1 MFAEQSVSLH
11 CRFITAWNYNQSE
24 GSFKVR
30 YSAKGVK
37 ERKLAAGLVSLLED
51 EDHALIFL
59 QRDQT

>member
-11 CRFITAWNYNQSE
+11 CRFITVWNYNQSE

-37 ERKLAAGLVSLLED
+37 ERKLAAGLVSLQED

-59 QRDQT
+59 QRDQN